1 MESDPRQRIMDEMAR
16 RRADPAWR
24 ARMAEFYSQL
34 RSIRDANVGREFSE
48 EEIDE
53 LVREA
58 REELKNLRVSA
69 G

>member
-1 MESDPRQRIMDEMAR
+1 MESDARQRIVDEMAR

-24 ARMAEFYSQL
+24 AEVAEWFSEL
-34 RSIRDANVGREFSE
+34 RKIRDANVGCELTE

-58 REELKNLRVSA
+58 RDELQSLRVSA